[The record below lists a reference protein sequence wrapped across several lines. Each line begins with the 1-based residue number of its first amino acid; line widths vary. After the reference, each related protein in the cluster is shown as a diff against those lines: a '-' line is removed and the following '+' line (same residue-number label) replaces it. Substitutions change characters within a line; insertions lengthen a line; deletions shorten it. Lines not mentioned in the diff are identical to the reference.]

1 HRIHVLCRAAR
12 PATSC
17 LAYDVTRNVVGEL
30 VVDLAKTL
38 DRSDAGLLLK
48 FPQRRQPRVLIGIN
62 ASLRHLPDVGLIDVL
77 RPFGTPTNEDQAGAI
92 KHCDA
97 DTGTVG

>member
-1 HRIHVLCRAAR
+1 
-12 PATSC
+12 
-17 LAYDVTRNVVGEL
+17 
-30 VVDLAKTL
+30 
-38 DRSDAGLLLK
+38 
-48 FPQRRQPRVLIGIN
+48 
-62 ASLRHLPDVGLIDVL
+62 VGLIDVL